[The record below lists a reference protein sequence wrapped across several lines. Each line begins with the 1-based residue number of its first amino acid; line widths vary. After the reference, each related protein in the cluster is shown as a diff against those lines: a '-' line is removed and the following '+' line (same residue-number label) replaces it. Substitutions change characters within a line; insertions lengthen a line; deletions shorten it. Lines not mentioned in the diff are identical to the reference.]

1 MIKESSFTADWY
13 SSVEKDYQKLDH
25 NLLDK
30 VTHAL
35 YLLEKLT
42 DTQLEFIF
50 KGGTCLLLLLEEIKR
65 FSIDIDIVITR
76 TISKEKLSNTLQTI
90 IDCSLF
96 TRFEEQSRYQTEI
109 PKAHFKFFYP
119 SPLDGTES
127 YVLLDILFESSP
139 YNQVIELPINSPFV
153 VTSPPNKAVYVPD
166 IENIL
171 GDKLTAFAPNTTGIP
186 YNKGKEMEI
195 IKQLFDV
202 ESLFDQA
209 KGLDKIRAAFIKCAK
224 QELIYREL
232 SNMDPDD
239 VLDDILKT
247 ACFIGGRGSS
257 YKETFLKLED
267 GIRRI
272 KSHIICKNYILEEA
286 VVSASKAAYLA
297 CLIKS
302 NHTTNEHYDS
312 SKSLP
317 ELTGAFLF
325 KKMGKIKKFSP
336 EAYYYFAKAQ
346 EISNYIHQ
354 TANDTI

>member
-1 MIKESSFTADWY
+1 
-13 SSVEKDYQKLDH
+13 
-25 NLLDK
+25 
-30 VTHAL
+30 
-35 YLLEKLT
+35 
-42 DTQLEFIF
+42 
-50 KGGTCLLLLLEEIKR
+50 
-65 FSIDIDIVITR
+65 
-76 TISKEKLSNTLQTI
+76 
-90 IDCSLF
+90 
-96 TRFEEQSRYQTEI
+96 
-109 PKAHFKFFYP
+109 
-119 SPLDGTES
+119 
-127 YVLLDILFESSP
+127 
-139 YNQVIELPINSPFV
+139 
-153 VTSPPNKAVYVPD
+153 
-166 IENIL
+166 
-171 GDKLTAFAPNTTGIP
+171 
-186 YNKGKEMEI
+186 MEI

-209 KGLDKIRAAFIKCAK
+209 NDLDKIRAAFIKCAK

-232 SNMDPDD
+232 SNMSPDD

-247 ACFIGGRGSS
+247 ACVIGGRGSS

-267 GIRRI
+267 GIRRN

-286 VVSASKAAYLA
+286 LVSASKAAYLA

-302 NHTTNEHYDS
+302 NHTTIEHYDS

-325 KKMGKIKKFSP
+325 KKMGKIEKFSP